1 MAESNDSTTNTGSD
15 KSSEENSTDFKYEI
29 LPEDATNFDL
39 SFKIIVI
46 GDCGVGKSCLTNNA
60 IKNVFEEAYNATVG
74 FEFITFNIKLNDKVI
89 KLQIWDTCGQELYR
103 SLVTNFYRNSSLAIM
118 VYAINLKESFENIEM
133 WLRDLRTHSNPDAKV
148 FLIGN
153 KIDLEKERQVSKEE
167 GEKFAKDNNLSLF
180 LESSAKTGVNS
191 QEIFIQAAKV
201 LYRDYL
207 NYQKKMEKAGQS
219 SGVKNQPQ
227 HEPNQRLTK
236 KNFEEK
242 QPDKGGCC

>member
-1 MAESNDSTTNTGSD
+1 MSESNDSTTNTETA
-15 KSSEENSTDFKYEI
+15 KPSEGNTTNYKYEV

-39 SFKIIVI
+39 SFKLIVI

-60 IKNVFEEAYNATVG
+60 IKNVFEDAYNATVG

-118 VYAINLKESFENIEM
+118 VYAINSKESFNNIEM

-153 KIDLEKERQVSKEE
+153 KIDLEKERKVTKEE
-167 GEKFAKDNNLSLF
+167 GEKFAKDNNLNLF
-180 LESSAKTGVNS
+180 LESSAKTGVNA
-191 QEIFIQAAKV
+191 QQIFIQAAKL
-201 LYRDYL
+201 LYEDYL
-207 NYQKKMEKAGQS
+207 SYQKKVEEAGQS
-219 SGVKNQPQ
+219 TGMSQMQPEQNQK
-227 HEPNQRLTK
+227 LTK
-236 KNFEEK
+236 NNFEEK
-242 QPDKGGCC
+242 EKGGCC